1 MFSDAR
7 PYVRWWW
14 FSGPLDNQAIDEQL
28 DWLACHGF
36 GGVEIAWVYPTK
48 GAKPED
54 GPYFLDEQFQYYVK
68 HAIKGCKKR
77 NLGCDLTFGTLWPF
91 SGTFIPEKHGTKT
104 LTGEK
109 PQTVDR
115 SWEAR
120 YASHPARVLDH
131 LDAKALD
138 WYASHLFEHGFEDF
152 CRLAP
157 LSLFCD
163 SWEVETHNLGFKGF
177 AEAFKARF
185 GYEYNPQDHSTT
197 QRFDY
202 RSLISERVLSDFY
215 QPFNAICH
223 QRGATSRVQCHG
235 APTDMLS
242 AYALVDIPE
251 TETLL
256 FDPDFALL
264 AASAAAMEQ
273 KQLVSSET
281 FSCLYGWVP
290 SPASPPGLRTEK
302 IDDLRCV
309 ADAQFA
315 WGVNRVVWHGK
326 PYETI
331 KNPNEFYATVHVG
344 PNSALQPYLLPFNAY
359 ITKLSE
365 LLTQGE
371 TESRLS
377 ILLPLEDQWM
387 RDELPHNKK
396 KPSSN
401 YWWELQEL
409 KVPEALLPYRP
420 LWFSARWVKDL
431 VFEQGKLHYKGRTI
445 DALLCISEWMEYEIL
460 ASLLHL
466 KAQGA
471 PIHFSTIPKEP
482 GSITHSSFETLT
494 NTIHTDFPVNLR
506 PMLKT
511 SQPLDFWCRKLE
523 ERYILFVSHPHMR
536 NLRYPLPYDYAS
548 TLEPI
553 HLDAVF
559 STRQSSYALT
569 LDFPKCG
576 SLAFEIDDRSK
587 LVRTIPLP
595 SSFQ

>member
-14 FSGPLDNQAIDEQL
+14 FSGPLDTQAIDEQL

-91 SGTFIPEKHGTKT
+91 SGTFIPEKYGTKT

-138 WYASHLFEHGFEDF
+138 WYASHLFKHGFEDF

-163 SWEVETHNLGFKGF
+163 SWEVETHNLGFEGF
-177 AEAFKARF
+177 TEAFQARF

-290 SPASPPGLRTEK
+290 SPASPPGLRTER

-309 ADAQFA
+309 VDAQFA
-315 WGVNRVVWHGK
+315 WGVNRVVWHGSPMK
-326 PYETI
+326 PSRTRM
-331 KNPNEFYATVHVG
+331 NFMLRCTWVRTVHCSRILG
-344 PNSALQPYLLPFNAY
+344 
-359 ITKLSE
+359 LS
-365 LLTQGE
+365 
-371 TESRLS
+371 
-377 ILLPLEDQWM
+377 M
-387 RDELPHNKK
+387 
-396 KPSSN
+396 
-401 YWWELQEL
+401 
-409 KVPEALLPYRP
+409 
-420 LWFSARWVKDL
+420 
-431 VFEQGKLHYKGRTI
+431 
-445 DALLCISEWMEYEIL
+445 
-460 ASLLHL
+460 
-466 KAQGA
+466 
-471 PIHFSTIPKEP
+471 
-482 GSITHSSFETLT
+482 
-494 NTIHTDFPVNLR
+494 HT
-506 PMLKT
+506 
-511 SQPLDFWCRKLE
+511 
-523 ERYILFVSHPHMR
+523 
-536 NLRYPLPYDYAS
+536 
-548 TLEPI
+548 
-553 HLDAVF
+553 
-559 STRQSSYALT
+559 
-569 LDFPKCG
+569 
-576 SLAFEIDDRSK
+576 
-587 LVRTIPLP
+587 
-595 SSFQ
+595 